1 MSENEKAMN
10 TQDRPIAQSGWR
22 RVKWWIAL
30 LEAVRVG
37 AIVGLFVWAA
47 RMPFGF
53 FHPDEDS
60 WLFFYRYPPLWQL
73 WLSLA
78 TSIGGAGVLFLVFSV
93 LWRAKG
99 EGERSEVVRAFR
111 RVFSPVYFLL
121 LGLIQLAPGA
131 LSALPILPLLN
142 KLILPVAVSSSVIL
156 LFVIEAG
163 LFPEA
168 FLDRLDRS
176 VSAHKWRWTA
186 ALFVATVAVYVPF
199 TKRCDTAFGY
209 TSGDEA
215 HYLTQAESLA
225 EDLDRDLSNQLPDYV
240 RSEDYFLAKHLSPKS
255 PPGKAYSYHSIGLPV
270 LLAPGW
276 AVGKMKGAMAV
287 LVWIS
292 AIFAVTVFWVAFA
305 LRPRAAFAVSCWAI
319 FCFTAPILFYACRAY
334 PELPSALIILLVVW
348 KMMNPDTLGR
358 WVWLAMGCL
367 LGFLPWLHIPR
378 LILPTMFLSLWG
390 TFWLLPRRKWK
401 HLFFFLSP
409 LFVSAVLLIG
419 LNQHWYG
426 YTWGESPGASGF
438 ERLDPRAWTGGYYS
452 RPRELF
458 SCFPG
463 LIGTFIDRYKG
474 VLASSPIWC
483 VPLAAVFLGLFSGK
497 MRFWRSL
504 WFWTFLLI
512 YVPALSRSG
521 WYGGACFPGRFLIA
535 ALPLLL
541 FPLAAVFSDRRDKLL
556 RAMFAVLSGFSVW
569 MTLQMFLHTAAF
581 YRGVETARLYSSALN
596 LLGFVFPYAATAKGI
611 GHLEDPY
618 GFLLFLLWFSGVLVL
633 IHWARIRDFSR
644 HGAFNL
650 VVAAIVA
657 LPVMTCVIRRVA
669 GIQPFR
675 FVPAGVLEH
684 YSALGDINRSSPC
697 RLHVARWGDVPA
709 EILMR
714 LLTVELR
721 AVDQTSRTGDAPE
734 DSRTGHKPAVH
745 VPSKHTPELLS
756 CTNPV
761 KLYAGDYVVS
771 FWLKGE
777 EEPETVV
784 LDVQDMGT
792 GKSLASRR
800 VRLPIPSS
808 STESWPLPL
817 RFSLSRFSKL
827 KFGVYADSKSKVEVL
842 KYTLQPGC
850 LEELVQALEKSHSE

>member
-10 TQDRPIAQSGWR
+10 TQDRPSTESGWR
-22 RVKWWIAL
+22 RGWLRLAL

-60 WLFFYRYPPLWQL
+60 WLFFWRYPPLWQL
-73 WLSLA
+73 WVFLA
-78 TSIGGAGVLFLVFSV
+78 ASVGGAAVVFFVFSA
-93 LWRAKG
+93 LRRTKG
-99 EGERSEVVRAFR
+99 EGERSEVVSAFR

-121 LGLIQLAPGA
+121 LGLIQLLPGA
-131 LSALPILPLLN
+131 LNVLPVLPLLN
-142 KLILPVAVSSSVIL
+142 KLILPLAVSSSVIL
-156 LFVIEAG
+156 LFVVEAG
-163 LFPEA
+163 LFPAA

-186 ALFVATVAVYVPF
+186 ALFIATLAVYVPF

-287 LVWIS
+287 LVWMS
-292 AIFAVTVFWVAFA
+292 SVFAVTVFWVAFG
-305 LRPRAAFAVSCWAI
+305 LRGRAAFAMVCWAI

-334 PELPSALIILLVVW
+334 PELPSAFIIFVIVW
-348 KMMNPDTLGR
+348 KMMNPDPLGR

-378 LILPTMFLSLWG
+378 LILPTMFLSIWG
-390 TFWLLPRRKWK
+390 IGSLLPRHKWK
-401 HLFFFLSP
+401 HLSCFVFP
-409 LFVSAVLLIG
+409 LFVSAVLLIV

-426 YTWGESPGASGF
+426 YTWGQAPEATGF
-438 ERLDPRAWTGGYYS
+438 EKLDPQSWTGGYYHQ
-452 RPRELF
+452 PRELF

-463 LIGTFIDRYKG
+463 LIGSLIDRYRG
-474 VLASSPIWC
+474 LVVNSPAYL
-483 VPLAAVFLGLFSGK
+483 VPLVAVVFGLFSRK
-497 MRFWRSL
+497 LRFWRSL
-504 WFWTFLLI
+504 WFWAFLVI
-512 YVPALSRSG
+512 YVPAMSRRG
-521 WYGGACFPGRFLIA
+521 WYGGACFPARFLIA

-541 FPLAAVFSDRRDKLL
+541 FPLAAVFSDRRDRLL
-556 RAMFAVLSGFSVW
+556 RAMFGVSSGFSVW
-569 MTLQMFLHTAAF
+569 MTLQMFLHTAGF

-596 LLGFVFPYAATAKGI
+596 LLGFVFPYAATGHAI
-611 GHLEDPY
+611 WHLEDPY
-618 GFLLFLLWFSGVLVL
+618 GFLLFLLWFGGVLVL

-657 LPVMTCVIRRVA
+657 LPVMTCGIRRMA
-669 GIQPFR
+669 GIQPFNS
-675 FVPAGVLEH
+675 VPADVLEH
-684 YSALGDINRSSPC
+684 YSALNDINRSSPC
-697 RLHVARWGDVPA
+697 RLHVTRWGDVSAKAVA
-709 EILMR
+709 EVLTLR
-714 LLTVELR
+714 LHAAGQKSR
-721 AVDQTSRTGDAPE
+721 AGGVSE
-734 DSRTGHKPAVH
+734 DSRTGHKPAVYD
-745 VPSKHTPELLS
+745 PSKHMLELLS
-756 CTNPV
+756 YTYPV
-761 KLYAGDYVVS
+761 KLHAGDYVVS
-771 FWLKGE
+771 FWLRVE
-777 EEPETVV
+777 DEPDAVV

-800 VRLPIPSS
+800 VSASDLAPREEFSRV
-808 STESWPLPL
+808 PL
-817 RFSLSRFSKL
+817 RFSLSGLSKL
-827 KFGVYADSKSKVEVL
+827 SFRVYVDSKSKVEVL

-850 LEELVQALEKSHSE
+850 LEELVQALGKSRFE